1 MPKRIREPYY
11 DLKDWM
17 NRQGV
22 SQIDL
27 ARTLGTTSNYINKKI
42 NGTGAD
48 FRLSEVRLLVAEY
61 HMPADIFFKIEVPIK
76 EQRET
81 DR

>member
-1 MPKRIREPYY
+1 MSKRVRPPYY
-11 DLKDWM
+11 ELKQWLSD
-17 NRQGV
+17 RQI

-27 ARTLGTTSNYINKKI
+27 AKTLGTTSNYINKKI

-61 HMPADIFFKIEVPIK
+61 GIPVDLFFTIQVPFK
-76 EQRET
+76 E
-81 DR
+81 